1 MKLAGMN
8 QSQSLVVLIV
18 DDVMDNLALLHDAL
32 DESGF
37 VVLVAN
43 NGQSAIETAIKTLP
57 DVILLDA
64 IMPEMDGF
72 EVCEKL
78 KKHADT
84 SQIPIIFMTGLTET
98 EHVVKAFQAGGSD
111 YITKPIRIQEVL
123 ARIEAHLHTSH
134 MVKQARVAL
143 DAFGQAAIA
152 ITPKSGQIVWQT
164 PLARKLMKKYFDQ
177 SYLEYSAKAP
187 AQLVAWLDNTQTKL
201 DQQLDEPILPLLII
215 KTGGRLSFSV
225 ASVTEEQW
233 MVLLREESDA
243 QQIDALMSLFK
254 LTIRE
259 SEVLYWVTKGKTSRD
274 IGDILGSS
282 PRTVNKHLEHIYVK
296 LGVETR
302 TAAAALV
309 STKLRL
315 IKT

>member
-1 MKLAGMN
+1 MKLGSMN
-8 QSQSLVVLIV
+8 QSESLVVLIV

-37 VVLVAN
+37 IVLVAN
-43 NGQSAIETAIKTLP
+43 NGQSAIETAVKAIP
-57 DVILLDA
+57 DIILLDA

-72 EVCEKL
+72 EVCVKL
-78 KKHADT
+78 KEHVDT

-98 EHVVKAFQAGGSD
+98 EHVVKAFQAGGAD
-111 YITKPIRIQEVL
+111 YITKPIRIKEVL
-123 ARIEAHLHTSH
+123 ARIDAHLHTSH
-134 MVKQARVAL
+134 MMKQARVAL

-152 ITPKSGQIVWQT
+152 ITPDSGHIVWQT
-164 PLARKLMKKYFDQ
+164 PLAKQLMKKYFEET
-177 SYLEYSAKAP
+177 YTEFSAKAP
-187 AQLVAWLDNTQTKL
+187 LQLVTWLAGAQAKL
-201 DQQLDEPILPLLII
+201 DQDLKEPILPLVII

-225 ASVTEEQW
+225 ASVSEEQW
-233 MVLLREESDA
+233 VILLREESDA
-243 QQIDALMSLFK
+243 QQIEALMSLFK

-259 SEVLYWVTKGKTSRD
+259 AEVLYWVTKGKTSRD

-309 STKLRL
+309 SAKLRL
-315 IKT
+315 VKT

>member
-1 MKLAGMN
+1 MKLGSMN
-8 QSQSLVVLIV
+8 QSESLVVLIV

-37 VVLVAN
+37 IVLVAN
-43 NGQSAIETAIKTLP
+43 NGQSAIETAVKAIP
-57 DVILLDA
+57 DIILLDA

-72 EVCEKL
+72 EVCVKL
-78 KKHADT
+78 KEHVDT

-98 EHVVKAFQAGGSD
+98 EHVVKAFQAGGAD
-111 YITKPIRIQEVL
+111 YITKPIRIKEVL
-123 ARIEAHLHTSH
+123 ARIDAHLHTSH
-134 MVKQARVAL
+134 MMKQARVAL

-152 ITPKSGQIVWQT
+152 ITPDSGHIVWQT
-164 PLARKLMKKYFDQ
+164 PLAKQLMKKYFEET
-177 SYLEYSAKAP
+177 YTEFSAKAP
-187 AQLVAWLDNTQTKL
+187 LQLVTWLAGAQAKL
-201 DQQLDEPILPLLII
+201 DQHLKEPILPLVII

-225 ASVTEEQW
+225 ASVSEEQW
-233 MVLLREESDA
+233 VILLREESDA
-243 QQIDALMSLFK
+243 QQIEALMSLFK

-259 SEVLYWVTKGKTSRD
+259 AEVLYWVTKGKTSRD

-309 STKLRL
+309 SAKLRL
-315 IKT
+315 VKT